1 METKENRKIKTFV
14 AKRGRLFIK
23 ILQRPPKNQRSSTL
37 GAAKNQLL
45 RLVTSIC
52 MLESLEDLKDGQIL
66 LTTNIFIFIRCHF
79 FAEFVGM
86 KFAEW

>member
-23 ILQRPPKNQRSSTL
+23 ILQRPPYQRSSTL

-66 LTTNIFIFIRCHF
+66 RTTNIFIFIRCHF